1 MSIAIMDVTEPF
13 DLFAE
18 WLQAAEQSEIN
29 DPSAVA
35 LATTAENGQPSVRMV
50 LLRGYDTNGF
60 IFYTNFG
67 SQKGVE
73 LLANPRAALCFHWKS
88 LRKQIRVEGMAT
100 PVDDAEADEYFAS
113 RPRNSQIG
121 AWASKQSSTMT
132 GRFELEKAV
141 AKYAAKYAIG
151 TVPRPDYWSGFRIVP
166 TRIEFWDDRPY
177 RLHDR
182 QVYSSIP
189 NTHGTEWKVEKLYP

>member
-1 MSIAIMDVTEPF
+1 MSFSGSHLPA
-13 DLFAE
+13 
-18 WLQAAEQSEIN
+18 LQVVVPLLAA
-29 DPSAVA
+29 PVC
-35 LATTAENGQPSVRMV
+35 L
-50 LLRGYDTNGF
+50 
-60 IFYTNFG
+60 
-67 SQKGVE
+67 

-88 LRKQIRVEGMAT
+88 LRKQIRVEGVAT
-100 PVDDAEADEYFAS
+100 PVEDAEADEYFAS

-151 TVPRPDYWSGFRIVP
+151 TVPRPDYWSGFRIKP

-182 QVYSSIP
+182 QVYISTP
-189 NTHGTEWKVEKLYP
+189 DALGAEWQVEKLYP